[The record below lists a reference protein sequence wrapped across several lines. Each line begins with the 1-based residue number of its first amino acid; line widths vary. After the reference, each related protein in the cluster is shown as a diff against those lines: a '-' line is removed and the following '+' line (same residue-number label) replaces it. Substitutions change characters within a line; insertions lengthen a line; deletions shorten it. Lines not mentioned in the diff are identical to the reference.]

1 MKKIFNKF
9 TKLLLTFILLFSDIA
24 PLAKVFADLNPSL
37 TIKAST
43 SLEGEYDEI
52 KNNTTYTFDQSTN
65 IDNYYFKLN
74 GNSFEE
80 SENYLIKT
88 DINFYGEWDKDNVH
102 DTKKIIDFKKGLSLN
117 QGISKIIPYDYLS
130 SANGIYEVNLSIYK
144 TSDITLNGEN
154 LSNKTD
160 LELEILK
167 EQLEK
172 LDMSEYQKVTNNS
185 FKIEVIN
192 FKSGLII
199 DKVTY
204 PSGEEVYKNDNI
216 YEIDNTIDSNI
227 DIKFHYEIG
236 NLNEKETY
244 HFNIYINGY
253 LVDTYSH
260 LTTQIIK
267 TNNIVNIDNLINGNY
282 NIELKLYDSK
292 DNLVENDT
300 IEINSKNSSVTDL
313 NEYFI
318 LDEETLKDINKL
330 RTKLINYKALN
341 EEDKNA
347 LNEEIR
353 QELESYT
360 DKINNLSLDEYLNTL
375 NRDLTIDSYYRVKD
389 NEISIIYG
397 LDGTFDKD
405 LLISNQVLVSE
416 FKEKFPNILISV
428 YRKNGELASDD
439 DYLETGMKV
448 LANYNSLINEYY
460 LIIRGNVISE
470 NGMITIEDIRE
481 MVSLGLGISTLGDEY
496 YLASD
501 VNQDNKVDILDATE
515 SYYILKNQD
524 NIDTFNDY
532 EKPTYQTENKIITKI
547 TSNKNSLRVGDTFK
561 ITLKIENLTDNAIN
575 GIQGILTF
583 NNNLIKCKSVS
594 IHDNWLGNIN
604 VINEDNYGEFMYLG
618 DSTSIDGNFITFTFE
633 ALKEGSATVKVTDL
647 LMALN
652 GVSKELENK
661 ETNSVL
667 INIARPLDND
677 ARIKELKF
685 DKGTLNKT
693 FNKEIANYILY
704 VDYFEDTINING
716 ILESLHA
723 TTSGFKEYKLNS
735 NKTIIPIT
743 VIAENGNTKTYT
755 IEVIKIDRRSN
766 NTNLKE
772 LTIEGIDI
780 EFDKDKL
787 EYNIEVD
794 YTVKRLDINA
804 IAEHIK
810 SVVVIEDSNLEVG
823 QNKIIIKVKAENGD
837 TKDYILNVTRKSE
850 VKKDITKNEE
860 VKGNNSRLLLVIL
873 IIATISFLLYLIFK
887 DNDKDKEPKYNLKEK
902 ENKKE
907 TKEQNKNNNT
917 NDKKKNK
924 KW

>member
-24 PLAKVFADLNPSL
+24 PLAQVFADLNPSL

-52 KNNTTYTFDQSTN
+52 KNNTTYTFDQSTS

-88 DINFYGEWDKDNVH
+88 DINFYGAWDKDNVH

-154 LSNKTD
+154 LSNKTA
-160 LELEILK
+160 LELEMLK

-244 HFNIYINGY
+244 HFNLYINGY
-253 LVDTYSH
+253 LVNTYSQ

-353 QELESYT
+353 QELESYV

-561 ITLKIENLTDNAIN
+561 ITLKIENLTENAIN

-583 NNNLIKCKSVS
+583 NNNLIKCK
-594 IHDNWLGNIN
+594 
-604 VINEDNYGEFMYLG
+604 
-618 DSTSIDGNFITFTFE
+618 
-633 ALKEGSATVKVTDL
+633 
-647 LMALN
+647 
-652 GVSKELENK
+652 
-661 ETNSVL
+661 
-667 INIARPLDND
+667 
-677 ARIKELKF
+677 
-685 DKGTLNKT
+685 
-693 FNKEIANYILY
+693 
-704 VDYFEDTINING
+704 
-716 ILESLHA
+716 
-723 TTSGFKEYKLNS
+723 
-735 NKTIIPIT
+735 
-743 VIAENGNTKTYT
+743 
-755 IEVIKIDRRSN
+755 
-766 NTNLKE
+766 
-772 LTIEGIDI
+772 
-780 EFDKDKL
+780 
-787 EYNIEVD
+787 
-794 YTVKRLDINA
+794 
-804 IAEHIK
+804 
-810 SVVVIEDSNLEVG
+810 
-823 QNKIIIKVKAENGD
+823 
-837 TKDYILNVTRKSE
+837 
-850 VKKDITKNEE
+850 
-860 VKGNNSRLLLVIL
+860 
-873 IIATISFLLYLIFK
+873 
-887 DNDKDKEPKYNLKEK
+887 
-902 ENKKE
+902 
-907 TKEQNKNNNT
+907 
-917 NDKKKNK
+917 
-924 KW
+924 